1 MMNMLIVDDEPLVLL
16 TIKSLCPWED
26 FDLRIAGEAANG
38 RDALEFIRANPGID
52 IVVVDV
58 DMPVMNGIEF
68 AEALGRE
75 NCNPAVIFLSSYSN
89 FEYVRGAFKS
99 GACEYMLK
107 SELDEHSLLDI
118 INRIPRDR
126 FLKPGDKAEKQ
137 ENPEDARSA
146 FFAEILGGGGSGAEL
161 LFRQSAFSVTWPFCF
176 LIFRPGDILLVHQR
190 YGNRLYDFQK
200 TVTDLARR
208 FVKPSSGD
216 SGSISYDQYYLF
228 MKTPAELDA
237 AFEMFYKA
245 AWTYIDTGFE
255 KKAGGP
261 AADPADF
268 KEQFSRCL
276 AGFLPPSRLVIRS
289 RRYIREHYGNP
300 GLNLQDIA
308 RYNNVSKNHLSFE
321 FTRETGETISGFLT
335 RTRIREAEKLIME
348 TSLKIYEIAEKT
360 GYLNVETF
368 TRAFKRI
375 TGKCPSRFIS

>member
-1 MMNMLIVDDEPLVLL
+1 
-16 TIKSLCPWED
+16 
-26 FDLRIAGEAANG
+26 
-38 RDALEFIRANPGID
+38 ALEFIRANPGID

-75 NCNPAVIFLSSYSN
+75 NFNPVVIFLSSYSS
-89 FEYVRGAFKS
+89 FEYVRSAFKS

-126 FLKPGDKAEKQ
+126 FLKPRDRTEKQ
-137 ENPEDARSA
+137 ENSEDARAA
-146 FFAEILGGGGSGAEL
+146 FFTEILSGGGAGVES
-161 LFRQSAFSVTWPFCF
+161 LFRQSAFSVNWPFYF
-176 LIFRPGDILLVHQR
+176 LILRPGDILLVHQR
-190 YGNRLYDFQK
+190 YENRLYDFQK
-200 TVTDLARR
+200 TVTDLIRR
-208 FVKPSSGD
+208 FVKRSSGD
-216 SGSISYDQYYLF
+216 CGSISYDQYYLF
-228 MKTPAELDA
+228 MKNPEELDA

-261 AADPADF
+261 AANPVEF
-268 KEQFSRCL
+268 KEQFSGCL
-276 AGFLPPSRLVIRS
+276 AGFLPPSRIIIRS
-289 RRYIREHYGNP
+289 RRYIREHYSNP
-300 GLNLQDIA
+300 ALSLQDIA
-308 RYNNVSKNHLSFE
+308 RYNDVSKNHLSFE
-321 FTRETGETISGFLT
+321 FTRETGETISNFLT

-348 TSLKIYEIAEKT
+348 TNLKIYEIAEKT

>member
-16 TIKSLCPWED
+16 TIKSLCRWED

-52 IVVVDV
+52 IVVADV
-58 DMPVMNGIEF
+58 DMPVMNGLEF
-68 AEALGRE
+68 AEALTRE
-75 NCNPAVIFLSSYSN
+75 NFNPVVIFLSSYSN
-89 FEYVRGAFKS
+89 FEYVRSAFKS
-99 GACEYMLK
+99 GAFEYMLK
-107 SELDEHSLLDI
+107 AELDEHSLLDI
-118 INRIPRDR
+118 INRIPKDR
-126 FLKPGDKAEKQ
+126 FLTQRGKAEEQ

-146 FFAEILGGGGSGAEL
+146 FFAEILSGSGSGAEL
-161 LFRQSAFSVTWPFCF
+161 LFRQSAFSVNWPFYF
-176 LIFRPGDILLVHQR
+176 LILRPGDILLVHQR

-200 TVTDLARR
+200 TVTDLIRR
-208 FVKPSSGD
+208 FVKRSSGD
-216 SGSISYDQYYLF
+216 CGSISYDQYYLF
-228 MKTPAELDA
+228 MKTPEELDT

-255 KKAGGP
+255 KKMGGP
-261 AADPADF
+261 AADPAEL

-276 AGFLPPSRLVIRS
+276 AGFLPPSRLIIRS

-300 GLNLQDIA
+300 ALNLQDIA

-321 FTRETGETISGFLT
+321 FTRETGETVSGFLT

-368 TRAFKRI
+368 NRAFKRI